1 MKEELLRMENVHFGY
16 DREQILRG
24 VSLELYRGE
33 NLVILGAS
41 GSGKSTILRLLLG
54 LEKVDSGKIF
64 LSGEE
69 TTNLSE
75 ENWFEV
81 RKTIGMVFQDGALFD
96 FMSVRENVGYRLYEE
111 GKDEVEIDRV
121 VREKL
126 RIVNLENVIDWMP
139 SDLSGGMKRR
149 VAIARALVGEPPI
162 MFYDEPTTGLDPIT
176 ARTIVKHINYLR
188 DNLGVGSI
196 IVTHE
201 LQYAFMVADRLM
213 MLKDGVFIFEG
224 SKDQLIQS
232 SDPYIMEFIGK
243 GEKQ

>member
-16 DREQILRG
+16 GKEEILRG
-24 VSLELYRGE
+24 VSLELYKGE

-54 LEKVDSGKIF
+54 LEQVDAGKIF

-69 TTNLSE
+69 ITNLSE

-81 RKTIGMVFQDGALFD
+81 RKKIGMVFQDGALFD

-111 GKDEVEIDRV
+111 GKDDIEIDKV

-176 ARTIVKHINYLR
+176 ARIIVRHINYLR
-188 DNLGVGSI
+188 NSLGVGSI
-196 IVTHE
+196 VVTHE

-224 SKDQLIQS
+224 NKDQLMQS